1 MDAGIV
7 TTLIGTAAVGA
18 ALATLIVRLIRGVEK
33 QIDTLRDDVR
43 ELRREQTS
51 LRDRVAQLSD
61 RVSRIEALLEGL
73 REAIT
78 GRTAAAGQDVR
89 MDAGIVTTLIGTAA
103 VGAALATLIVRLI
116 RGVEKQID
124 TLRDD
129 VRELRREQAGLRD
142 RVSRIEGLLEGLREA
157 ITGRAVAAD

>member
-1 MDAGIV
+1 MDAGV
-7 TTLIGTAAVGA
+7 VATLIGTAAVGA

-61 RVSRIEALLEGL
+61 RVSRIE
-73 REAIT
+73 
-78 GRTAAAGQDVR
+78 
-89 MDAGIVTTLIGTAA
+89 
-103 VGAALATLIVRLI
+103 
-116 RGVEKQID
+116 
-124 TLRDD
+124 
-129 VRELRREQAGLRD
+129 
-142 RVSRIEGLLEGLREA
+142 GLLEGLREA

>member
-7 TTLIGTAAVGA
+7 TI
-18 ALATLIVRLIRGVEK
+18 
-33 QIDTLRDDVR
+33 
-43 ELRREQTS
+43 
-51 LRDRVAQLSD
+51 
-61 RVSRIEALLEGL
+61 
-73 REAIT
+73 
-78 GRTAAAGQDVR
+78 
-89 MDAGIVTTLIGTAA
+89 LIGTAA

-157 ITGRAVAAD
+157 IVGRTVTAD

>member
-1 MDAGIV
+1 
-7 TTLIGTAAVGA
+7 
-18 ALATLIVRLIRGVEK
+18 
-33 QIDTLRDDVR
+33 
-43 ELRREQTS
+43 
-51 LRDRVAQLSD
+51 
-61 RVSRIEALLEGL
+61 
-73 REAIT
+73 
-78 GRTAAAGQDVR
+78 

>member
-78 GRTAAAGQDVR
+78 GRTAAAG
-89 MDAGIVTTLIGTAA
+89 
-103 VGAALATLIVRLI
+103 
-116 RGVEKQID
+116 
-124 TLRDD
+124 
-129 VRELRREQAGLRD
+129 
-142 RVSRIEGLLEGLREA
+142 
-157 ITGRAVAAD
+157 